1 MYDGMDFEVH
11 VQVCIC
17 LYSVPTEGVLRRK
30 NSYHVHSVSVVRGVV
45 RILSNKCFHFIC
57 M

>member
-17 LYSVPTEGVLRRK
+17 LYSVPTEGVLTRK